1 MYPEFK
7 QKREYV
13 MSNISEKPFLTLE
26 EVAEY
31 LNVDYQLIYK
41 LVKTGQLPAI
51 KVGRVFRIRS
61 SDLENYF
68 LENSTSPESG
78 RDRKKC
84 STCGREYNSKLMLKY
99 KCSSKDCG
107 EVICVDCWERKKI
120 YLCGEHEK
128 KDKNVK

>member
-1 MYPEFK
+1 ML
-7 QKREYV
+7 
-13 MSNISEKPFLTLE
+13 NISEKPFLTLE

-51 KVGRVFRIRS
+51 KVGRVFRIRA

-68 LENSTSPESG
+68 TENSTAPESG
-78 RDRKKC
+78 HKRKQC

-99 KCSSKDCG
+99 KCAFEDCG
-107 EVICVDCWERKKI
+107 VAICVDCWERKKI
-120 YLCGEHEK
+120 HMCDEHEK